1 MKQEKTKYEA
11 TLDLARECH
20 PFGDPSTFGFETRL
34 RASLSEA
41 FPSSAEMLASLSWR
55 FTFACVPVLVAA
67 TLFVGIQSSGF
78 LPEGIGGV
86 VSQWSMLLPV
96 NL

>member
-1 MKQEKTKYEA
+1 MKQEKSRYEA
-11 TLDLARECH
+11 ALELARECR
-20 PFGDPSTFGFETRL
+20 PFGEPSAFGFETRL

-41 FPSSAEMLASLSWR
+41 FPSSAEMLARLSWR
-55 FTFACVPVLVAA
+55 FTFACFPVLVISA
-67 TLFVGIQSSGF
+67 LFVGIQNSGF

-86 VSQWSMLLPV
+86 VSQWTMLLPV